1 MVRTA
6 AHLIDHVLPLVPMR
20 QWVLS
25 FPFRIRMVLFQPI
38 HHQNILAIILKEIR
52 TTILAD
58 TSTSDSEIGAVSFFQ
73 NFGSTL
79 NIHPHF
85 HIMFTD
91 GAFVIQE
98 QTLKFL
104 PATITKFDI
113 KRTEERI
120 CSHVLHYL
128 KKKKILTSDEVDK
141 LLAKENTGL
150 SLDGSVSIQSWDR
163 CG

>member
-1 MVRTA
+1 M
-6 AHLIDHVLPLVPMR
+6 
-20 QWVLS
+20 
-25 FPFRIRMVLFQPI
+25 
-38 HHQNILAIILKEIR
+38 
-52 TTILAD
+52 
-58 TSTSDSEIGAVSFFQ
+58 
-73 NFGSTL
+73 
-79 NIHPHF
+79 
-85 HIMFTD
+85 
-91 GAFVIQE
+91 QE

-163 CG
+163 CGLEKILRYCSRPSFASENIKWNGKQVTYHLSKPNYRGQRSIQ